1 MMKMSD
7 DIERQAIR
15 DLMARLG
22 VDMSK
27 QAELEA
33 NLSPAA
39 REQMWEM
46 RIRAFRARD
55 PKVGMVIILEDTA
68 EVDGPVPPLV
78 H

>member
-1 MMKMSD
+1 MSD

-15 DLMARLG
+15 ALMARLD

-33 NLSPAA
+33 NLSPTA

-46 RIRAFRARD
+46 QNRAFRVKN